1 MREGSIVK
9 WSKHDEE
16 LRGVVIAPPKLED
29 KQISAIEIKTRETVT
44 VRSYIYMYNCKS
56 LSLSL
61 SRLIEGILR

>member
-44 VRSYIYMYNCKS
+44 VRS
-56 LSLSL
+56 
-61 SRLIEGILR
+61 